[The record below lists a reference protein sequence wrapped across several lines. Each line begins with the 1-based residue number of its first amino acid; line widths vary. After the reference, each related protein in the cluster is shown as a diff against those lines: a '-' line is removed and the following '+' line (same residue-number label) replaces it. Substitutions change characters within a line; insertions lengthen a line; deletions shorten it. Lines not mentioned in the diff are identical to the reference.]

1 MDFFIHTM
9 FQNRHITITL
19 ENTIFNDNEIQT
31 TIGIIDLDEN
41 GVLVELSENEFYTMY
56 SEGVEFVGGIL
67 DQIDAN
73 NKKIAY
79 SKGHYILI
87 V

>member
-1 MDFFIHTM
+1 
-9 FQNRHITITL
+9 
-19 ENTIFNDNEIQT
+19 
-31 TIGIIDLDEN
+31 
-41 GVLVELSENEFYTMY
+41 MY
-56 SEGVEFVGGIL
+56 SEGEDFVGGIL